1 MLIKNKKI
9 KALFKKIN
17 FETKIKEIKITNNGD
32 FCKYI
37 YNEDLC
43 ELPYI
48 GMGNPDAN
56 LLFVGSEKAFDKT
69 KSDIID
75 LHERKLN
82 YLHWYNIINSYGNIN
97 DHLHPDLKLRYKL
110 KGFNPFSP
118 ITLDETSSAVYSGP
132 HTYKKIE
139 KIVNAQIMSYRPMAF
154 KTKFDE
160 IAPKSFEKSSFN
172 YCFLTDISDFP
183 KKRQK
188 DGDKFKY
195 DEFKK
200 SCRYKHLNDNNSIGG
215 FYRDFK
221 NILIYAGKDYT
232 GSHASDQ
239 RNDIIR
245 IFNPKINPIHD
256 YQRGEIS
263 DIYQSKNG
271 GAKIIFTNQLTSRA
285 FNTDY
290 SIEHS
295 LACIDMMDC
304 IN

>member
-1 MLIKNKKI
+1 MLVKNKKF
-9 KALFKKIN
+9 KSLFNKIN
-17 FETKIKEIKITNNGD
+17 FEEKVKEIKVTNNEN
-32 FCKYI
+32 FCKYS

-48 GMGNPDAN
+48 GMGNPDSTI
-56 LLFVGSEKAFDKT
+56 LFVGSEKAFDKS

-82 YLHWYNIINSYGNIN
+82 YLHWYSIINNYGNIN
-97 DHLHPDLKLRYKL
+97 DHLHPELKLRTKL

-118 ITLDETSSAVYSGP
+118 ITLDETRSAVYSGP

-139 KIVNAQIMSYRPMAF
+139 KIINSQITSYKPHAS
-154 KTKFDE
+154 KTRFDE
-160 IAPKSFEKSSFN
+160 ISSKSFAKSSFN

-195 DEFKK
+195 EEFKK
-200 SCRYKHLNDNNSIGG
+200 SCRYKHMNDSNSLGG
-215 FYRDFK
+215 FYRGFK
-221 NILIYAGKDYT
+221 NILIYAGREYT
-232 GSHASDQ
+232 GAHGSAQ

-245 IFNPKINPIHD
+245 IFNPKINPLTD
-256 YQRGEIS
+256 YQKGEIS
-263 DIYQSKNG
+263 EIYQTQNG
-271 GAKIIFTNQLTSRA
+271 GAKIIFTHQLTSRI

-290 SIEHS
+290 SIEHK
-295 LACIDMMDC
+295 LACIDMVDC